1 MGFGGMN
8 MVAIDN
14 LLLSTVT
21 YQDHAW
27 SADLKT
33 ISIGEFLNQIK
44 EGHYNKKI
52 VELRNYLKKND
63 NKRYDQEKIRLPS
76 VTFSGLFSINRRI
89 ETIQK
94 YTGICV
100 IDIDHVSEE
109 KSEEIYKNFYSDP
122 YTFAHWRSPSG
133 KGVKG
138 LVKFNYGIELDIS
151 NIYLYHKYAF
161 YKLHDYMKEKYDI
174 EIDKS
179 GSDIT
184 RLCFISSDTDLTIKQ
199 VSDEFKIDSND
210 MTAKMP
216 LQNKTTKNKE
226 NNYFV
231 LKEHLNPAGRNLK
244 RVQIQGFIKYLR
256 KRKLSITNTYEK
268 WYRVA
273 YAISNTFTYDLG
285 EKYFLLLCRL
295 DGPRHDEEKSI
306 AMLQYCYVNSKS
318 CISFGTI
325 KFYFNQCKEEW
336 GSRTE

>member
-1 MGFGGMN
+1 MA
-8 MVAIDN
+8 AIDN

-21 YQDHAW
+21 YQDHVW
-27 SADLKT
+27 STDLKI

-44 EGHYNKKI
+44 EGHYNNKI
-52 VELRNYLKKND
+52 AELRNYLKKND

-76 VTFSGLFSINRRI
+76 VTFSGLFSVNRRI

-109 KSEEIYKNFYSDP
+109 KSKEIYKNFCSDP
-122 YTFAHWRSPSG
+122 YTFAYWRSPSG
-133 KGVKG
+133 KGIKG
-138 LVKFNYGIELDIS
+138 LVKFDYGIGLDIS
-151 NIYLYHKYAF
+151 NIYLYHNYAF
-161 YKLHDYMKEKYDI
+161 YKLHDYMKERYDI

-184 RLCFISSDTDLTIKQ
+184 RLCFISSDMDLTIKQ
-199 VSDEFKIDSND
+199 AANEFKIDNGD
-210 MTAKMP
+210 ITIKMP
-216 LQNKTTKNKE
+216 SQIKTTKDRK

-231 LKEHLNPAGRNLK
+231 LKEHLNSAGRNLK
-244 RVQIQGFIKYLR
+244 RTQIQGFIKYLR
-256 KRKLSITNTYEK
+256 NRNLSITNTYEK

-285 EKYFLLLCRL
+285 EKYFLQLCRL

-318 CISFGTI
+318 HVSFGTI